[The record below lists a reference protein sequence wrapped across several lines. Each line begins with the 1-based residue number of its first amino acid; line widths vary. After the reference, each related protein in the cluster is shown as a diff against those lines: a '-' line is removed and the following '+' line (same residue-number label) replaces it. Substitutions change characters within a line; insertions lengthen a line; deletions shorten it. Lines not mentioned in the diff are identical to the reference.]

1 MEAYSMDL
9 RRRVLADCDGGMGT
23 KSVAGKYSVSGSWVR
38 RLKQRRRERGELAPR
53 RPGGRRPRTIDRDR
67 LAALVRERPD
77 ATLAELRGRLGA
89 TCSLSA
95 IHQALAALRVTFKK
109 R

>member
-1 MEAYSMDL
+1 MGAYSMDL
-9 RRRVLADCDGGMGT
+9 RGRVLADCDDGMRT
-23 KSVAGKYSVSGSWVR
+23 RAVAGKYRVSESWVR
-38 RLKQRRRERGELAPR
+38 RLKQRRRERGEVAPR

-67 LAALVRERPD
+67 LAALVKQQPD
-77 ATLAELRGRLGA
+77 ATLAELRARPGL

-95 IHQALAALRVTFKK
+95 VHQALAALRVTFKK